1 MEMIKGFV
9 DCPYCGKKILADIG
23 VNVWGTIVE
32 CYLDEDASL
41 AQYGCQQRFVVRFT
55 PTFESIK
62 IDGFGVEQTPAG
74 YSKPIGENLK

>member
-23 VNVWGTIVE
+23 VNVWGTIVD
-32 CYLDEDASL
+32 CYLDEDSSL
-41 AQYGCQQRFVVRFT
+41 ANYGCQQKFVVRFT

-62 IDGFGVEQTPAG
+62 IDGFCVKATPAG
-74 YSKPIGENLK
+74 GSNPIPENLK